1 MKTFFV
7 LLGGVAAGI
16 CIGLL
21 IAPAKGSETRKR
33 VAETT
38 SDWAEKL
45 KDLFTTSIKKAKSQV
60 KTGDSYQPN
69 AARTI

>member
-1 MKTFFV
+1 MKTYFSI
-7 LLGGVAAGI
+7 LGGIAAGI

-45 KDLFTTSIKKAKSQV
+45 KNMFNAGNKKEKSQQ
-60 KTGDSYQPN
+60 KTPDSYQLT
-69 AARTI
+69 ARTT